1 MVLASAGSGKTYQL
15 SNRIIG
21 FIAMGVDPATMVAL
35 TFTRKA
41 AGEFTDAILSKLAEA
56 GLDPRKAERL
66 RGDLAESGKNL
77 GDVDFLRILES
88 LIRALPRMTLGT
100 MDGFFTKVVKAF
112 PLELGISAAS
122 FQLVEGAEADI
133 MRENLLQS
141 LLQEELSEEE
151 AERFFQAFRKSL
163 MGQECITVR
172 SRIDEYTQAWHR
184 HWMGGCDRLDWGPEH
199 LADGGSIEA
208 WMGARL
214 DYAERIAAAGES
226 LVMSDKRQSAAW
238 EKMAGLFAAHTTGS
252 GLFGKSGKMLDQLM
266 QRVAD
271 GCDGEQIISLYKDFV
286 VPAAVFELIREALQ
300 AAAKAEMASACAST
314 RAVAEVIGMFDQV
327 CERRLRR
334 KGKFGFDDVK
344 AKMGEW
350 TLQEDKRLMR
360 EALDYRLDAKY
371 QHWLLDEFQDTSRVD
386 WRGLSPLIDEAATN
400 EDGSVFLV
408 GDKKQ
413 AIYAW
418 RGGDVRLFDELRAHY
433 GDHLAIETMKESYR
447 SASEVLE
454 LVNRVCG
461 NRSAMESLYGSAAA
475 RWEWEDHIAAKQ
487 DLRGHA
493 RVECIVENEEKD
505 ARLQRLVAI
514 LREVGISRKQLSC
527 GVLVRTNKELLR
539 VADYLRQEGFAVI
552 EEGQREPA
560 KDNPIGVTLL
570 HLLRWL
576 ADPADSYAEEVV
588 RMSPCWAHLAARFG
602 EFVWGGCQQAMA
614 ENGVAHLVQSLLDA
628 QWAELSTFGRHR
640 SDDLLQALRGVDQSG
655 TGSAKA
661 AAQVLEKLLVVQSPG
676 AAEVQVLTIHK
687 SKGLGFDV
695 VVLPMISRDSIPDAG
710 KFDIAR
716 GADWICK
723 TPPQWARRLLPA
735 MRQAEEIWGEQQKYE
750 AMCVL
755 YVALTRAKR
764 GLYVLLEEK
773 ELKED
778 NNSLAQWVLDSCPGE
793 GEVIFEAG
801 SIVCFAD
808 VDDLQA
814 DPPPERPSLGTAVLR
829 RRAKTASKAAQ
840 GASAAMQYGTAMH
853 ALMESI
859 GWLDETPF
867 SGAGEMAERL
877 AAVLQKPEWR
887 DCLEKRQRPVELQR
901 EIPVEGHVDG
911 TWVRGV
917 IDRLHLFR
925 DETGA
930 ITRAEIIDYKTDR
943 TQDAKELH
951 DNHTEQLHI
960 YRILLARALGIAPGS
975 IDCLLLGFHAGLV
988 VKCAV
993 P

>member
-1 MVLASAGSGKTYQL
+1 
-15 SNRIIG
+15 
-21 FIAMGVDPATMVAL
+21 
-35 TFTRKA
+35 
-41 AGEFTDAILSKLAEA
+41 
-56 GLDPRKAERL
+56 
-66 RGDLAESGKNL
+66 
-77 GDVDFLRILES
+77 
-88 LIRALPRMTLGT
+88 
-100 MDGFFTKVVKAF
+100 
-112 PLELGISAAS
+112 
-122 FQLVEGAEADI
+122 
-133 MRENLLQS
+133 
-141 LLQEELSEEE
+141 
-151 AERFFQAFRKSL
+151 
-163 MGQECITVR
+163 
-172 SRIDEYTQAWHR
+172 
-184 HWMGGCDRLDWGPEH
+184 
-199 LADGGSIEA
+199 
-208 WMGARL
+208 
-214 DYAERIAAAGES
+214 
-226 LVMSDKRQSAAW
+226 
-238 EKMAGLFAAHTTGS
+238 
-252 GLFGKSGKMLDQLM
+252 
-266 QRVAD
+266 
-271 GCDGEQIISLYKDFV
+271 
-286 VPAAVFELIREALQ
+286 
-300 AAAKAEMASACAST
+300 
-314 RAVAEVIGMFDQV
+314 
-327 CERRLRR
+327 
-334 KGKFGFDDVK
+334 
-344 AKMGEW
+344 
-350 TLQEDKRLMR
+350 
-360 EALDYRLDAKY
+360 
-371 QHWLLDEFQDTSRVD
+371 
-386 WRGLSPLIDEAATN
+386 
-400 EDGSVFLV
+400 
-408 GDKKQ
+408 
-413 AIYAW
+413 
-418 RGGDVRLFDELRAHY
+418 
-433 GDHLAIETMKESYR
+433 
-447 SASEVLE
+447 
-454 LVNRVCG
+454 
-461 NRSAMESLYGSAAA
+461 
-475 RWEWEDHIAAKQ
+475 
-487 DLRGHA
+487 
-493 RVECIVENEEKD
+493 VECIVENEEKD

-576 ADPADSYAEEVV
+576 ADPADSFAEEVV
-588 RMSPCWAHLAARFG
+588 RMSPCWHHLTARFG

-628 QWAELSTFGRHR
+628 QWADLSTFGRHR
-640 SDDLLQALRGVDQSG
+640 SDDILQALRGVDQSG

-723 TPPQWARRLLPA
+723 TPPQWARRLLPQ

-764 GLYVLLEEK
+764 GLYVLLEDK

-778 NNSLAQWVLDSCPGE
+778 NNSLAQWILDSCPGE

-801 SIVCFAD
+801 SIACFAD

-853 ALMESI
+853 ALMETI
-859 GWLDETPF
+859 GGLDETPF

-887 DCLEKRQRPVELQR
+887 DCLEKRQRAVELQR

-911 TWVRGV
+911 TWVRGI

-951 DNHTEQLHI
+951 DNHAEQLHI